1 MAVGA
6 FPAAKLGVLALK
18 QISKP
23 IANVLKTRAKS
34 SPFFRKYIC
43 MPPAQFYNYMEVKMK
58 MLALNLGK
66 PTAVPKLTEAM
77 AIELGANLLGETI
90 IFAIGAG
97 LLILE
102 YQRQSRKELLKE
114 QMIMQEKME
123 LQATLNELAFQ
134 AERQDTQI
142 RELTRVIADLDSR
155 SWTPKILNDLVG
167 RKKAQLEERGEDNP
181 LELLPEKPKRTPKK
195 ATESSD
201 KNSTDTATK
210 TAQTSSK

>member
-1 MAVGA
+1 MLYDFLFAL
-6 FPAAKLGVLALK
+6 PAIKFSKQIINSCNPLNLHFFSVLALK

-97 LLILE
+97 LL
-102 YQRQSRKELLKE
+102 
-114 QMIMQEKME
+114 M
-123 LQATLNELAFQ
+123 
-134 AERQDTQI
+134 
-142 RELTRVIADLDSR
+142 
-155 SWTPKILNDLVG
+155 
-167 RKKAQLEERGEDNP
+167 
-181 LELLPEKPKRTPKK
+181 
-195 ATESSD
+195 
-201 KNSTDTATK
+201 
-210 TAQTSSK
+210 